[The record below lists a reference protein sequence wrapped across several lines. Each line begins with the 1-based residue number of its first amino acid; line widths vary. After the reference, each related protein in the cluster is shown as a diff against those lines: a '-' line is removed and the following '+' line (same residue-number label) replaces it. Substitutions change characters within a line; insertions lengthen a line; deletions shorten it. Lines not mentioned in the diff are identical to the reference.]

1 MIARLLILALFATG
15 LVGLASMRN
24 LIKKAYALS
33 IMNSAIVIL
42 FVLEGAGI
50 GTEAPLLGGRGGPYV
65 DPVPQALMLTAI
77 VVGVCVSA
85 LALTLAFR
93 LYRHFGTLDIDEI
106 KRRSGHD

>member
-1 MIARLLILALFATG
+1 VIARALILGLFLLGMAG
-15 LVGLASMRN
+15 LVARRN
-24 LIKKAYALS
+24 LVKKAYALV

-50 GTEAPLLGGRGGPYV
+50 GDEAPLLGGPEGAFV

-85 LALTLAFR
+85 LALALAYR
-93 LYRHFGTLDIDEI
+93 LYRSYGTLDCEELKD
-106 KRRSGHD
+106 KVGHE